1 MLLLEGEENMKK
13 NILIILLI
21 FLVPVITYFMLTMSN
36 TSTAKTVETGKPQ
49 IVKFTSQM
57 CLDCQTMNKII
68 KEIYPNYS
76 EDIVLTEIQVQ
87 DGKPQTQE
95 QIDKYNVTLVPTI
108 ILIDS
113 QGKQVRRIEG
123 AISKD
128 EMDKCLRA
136 LK

>member
-49 IVKFTSQM
+49 IIKFTSQM

-123 AISKD
+123 AVSKD

>member
-1 MLLLEGEENMKK
+1 
-13 NILIILLI
+13 
-21 FLVPVITYFMLTMSN
+21 MSN